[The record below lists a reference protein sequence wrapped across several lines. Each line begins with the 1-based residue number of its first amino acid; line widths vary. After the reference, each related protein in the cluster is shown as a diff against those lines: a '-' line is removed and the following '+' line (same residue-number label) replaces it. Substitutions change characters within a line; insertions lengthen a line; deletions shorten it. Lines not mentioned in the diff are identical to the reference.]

1 MDQQHE
7 LKLEEVR
14 FFCGRSNRHL
24 AEKICSLLHVPLEDT
39 DIQRF
44 NNDNL
49 YIQLGASVRKREVY
63 IIQSLDPPVDQNLME
78 LLIMLDIARS
88 SGAKEVHAIIPYFSY
103 ARSDKKDA
111 ARISITGR
119 LVAELLQTAGAN
131 HLMTMMLHSPQ
142 VHGFFRIPADPLTS
156 RPVFEDYFRGRDLSH
171 TIVVTPDMGAS
182 KSGARFA
189 HDMND
194 LPVAAGIKE
203 RINDTTV
210 RINYLIGDQVNGND
224 TAIVYDDEIATGG
237 SIVEISRIIISQGIK
252 KIWVVCTHGVF
263 VNDALSKLAAIPE
276 ITEIVTT
283 DTIYIPPEKRIS
295 KLHVATVA
303 PIFAE
308 AIRLNYIGES
318 ISSLFAYDKEKSDA
332 PQVKKQQE

>member
-1 MDQQHE
+1 MDHQHA

-14 FFCGRSNRHL
+14 FFCGRSNRPL
-24 AEKICSLLHVPLEDT
+24 AEKICAILNVPLEDT

-88 SGAKEVHAIIPYFSY
+88 SGAKEVHAIIPYYSY

-119 LVAELLQTAGAN
+119 LVAELIQTAGAD

-156 RPVFEDYFRGRDLSH
+156 RPVFEDYFRGRDLSK

-189 HDMND
+189 HEMDN

-210 RINYLIGDQVNGND
+210 RINYLIGDQVRGNN

-237 SIVEISRIIISQGIK
+237 SIVEISKKIILQGIK
-252 KIWVVCTHGVF
+252 QIWVVCTHGVF
-263 VNDALSKLAAIPE
+263 VDNALSKLAAVPE

-283 DTIYIPPEKRIS
+283 DTIYTPPERRIP
-295 KLHVATVA
+295 KLHVISVA

-318 ISSLFAYDKEKSDA
+318 ISSLFAYDKEKRDA
-332 PQVKKQQE
+332 PAVKKPG

>member
-1 MDQQHE
+1 MTKEQTINPDD
-7 LKLEEVR
+7 VR
-14 FFCGRSNRHL
+14 IFCGRSNPQL
-24 AEKICSLLHVPLEDT
+24 AEKICTLNQVPLETCDFK
-39 DIQRF
+39 RF
-44 NNDNL
+44 SNDDL

-131 HLMTMMLHSPQ
+131 HVMTMMLHSPQ
-142 VHGFFRIPADPLTS
+142 VHGFFRVPADPITS
-156 RPVFEDYFRGRDLSH
+156 RPVFKDYFKGRNLAN
-171 TIVVTPDMGAS
+171 TIVVTPDIGSA

-189 HDMND
+189 DD
-194 LPVAAGIKE
+194 IGGLPVAAGNKE

-210 RINYLIGDQVNGND
+210 RIKDLIGDQIKDNEN
-224 TAIVYDDEIATGG
+224 AIVYDDEIATGG
-237 SIVEISRIIISQGIK
+237 SIVEISKLIITRGIRKIS
-252 KIWVVCTHGVF
+252 VVCTHGVF
-263 VNDALSKLAAIPE
+263 VNRALEKLAAIPE
-276 ITEIVTT
+276 IEEIVTT
-283 DTIYIPPEKRIS
+283 DTIHIPLEKRTPN
-295 KLHVATVA
+295 LHVVTVA
-303 PIFAE
+303 PVFAE

-318 ISSLFAYDKEKSDA
+318 ISNLFAYAREK
-332 PQVKKQQE
+332 

>member
-1 MDQQHE
+1 MDEHHG

-14 FFCGRSNRHL
+14 FFCGRSNRPL

-44 NNDNL
+44 KNDNL

-63 IIQSLDPPVDQNLME
+63 IIQSLNPPVDQNLME

-131 HLMTMMLHSPQ
+131 HVMTMMLHSPQ

-156 RPVFEDYFRGRDLSH
+156 RPVFEEYFRGRDLTH
-171 TIVVTPDMGAS
+171 TIVVTPDMGS
-182 KSGARFA
+182 SQSGARFA
-189 HDMND
+189 HDMDD

-210 RINYLIGDQVNGND
+210 RINFLIGDQVKGND

-237 SIVEISRIIISQGIK
+237 SIIEISKLIIAQGIQ

-263 VNDALSKLAAIPE
+263 VDNALAKLESVPE
-276 ITEIVTT
+276 IKEVITT
-283 DTIYIPPEKRIS
+283 DTIYIPDEKWTP
-295 KLHVATVA
+295 KLRVASVA

-318 ISSLFAYDKEKSDA
+318 ISTLFAYDKEKRNA
-332 PQVKKQQE
+332 PPVR

>member
-1 MDQQHE
+1 MSHSKKMNPDE
-7 LKLEEVR
+7 IR
-14 FFCGRSNRHL
+14 FFCGRSNPQL
-24 AEKICSLLHVPLEDT
+24 TQKICDLNHIPLENSEFR
-39 DIQRF
+39 RF
-44 NNDNL
+44 SNDDL

-63 IIQSLDPPVDQNLME
+63 ILQSLDPPVDQNLME

-131 HLMTMMLHSPQ
+131 HVMTMMLHSPQ
-142 VHGFFRIPADPLTS
+142 VHGFFRIPTDPLTS
-156 RPVFEDYFRGRDLSH
+156 RPVFKKYFQGRDLSH
-171 TIVVTPDMGAS
+171 TIVITPDMGAA

-189 HDMND
+189 KDMGD
-194 LPVAAGIKE
+194 LPVAAGNKE

-210 RINYLIGDQVNGND
+210 RISDLIGDQIKGHD

-237 SIVEISRIIISQGIK
+237 SILEISKLIISKGIK
-252 KIWVVCTHGVF
+252 HISVICTHGVF
-263 VNDALSKLAAIPE
+263 VNNALEKLNAVPE
-276 ITEIVTT
+276 ITEIITT

-295 KLHVATVA
+295 KLHIVSVA

-308 AIRLNYIGES
+308 ALRLNYIGES
-318 ISSLFAYDKEKSDA
+318 ISTLFAYGSDKEEEHKI
-332 PQVKKQQE
+332 K